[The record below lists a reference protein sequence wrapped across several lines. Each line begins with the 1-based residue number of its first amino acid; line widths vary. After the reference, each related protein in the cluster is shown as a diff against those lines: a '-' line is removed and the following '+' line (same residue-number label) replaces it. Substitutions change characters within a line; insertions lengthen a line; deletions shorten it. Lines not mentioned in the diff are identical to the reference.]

1 MNHSHSSRKCDTFA
15 QPLSADRSMC
25 GRHRDEVVPNFAV
38 VESPPNNKDL
48 EDSIKLMSVELGA
61 RSHQQLRSYHR
72 PTDVAIITGI
82 CIDTRPSDQHL
93 CFVLL
98 CKQYMGGIGRC
109 FKRGNLSSVGN
120 RPLLCLYCKRRVA
133 VRRM

>member
-1 MNHSHSSRKCDTFA
+1 
-15 QPLSADRSMC
+15 MC

-61 RSHQQLRSYHR
+61 RSHQQLRSYHG

-93 CFVLL
+93 CLSCFANNTWEVLV
-98 CKQYMGGIGRC
+98 GA
-109 FKRGNLSSVGN
+109 SSVGTS
-120 RPLLCLYCKRRVA
+120 LQLAIDLCCVSIVKDE
-133 VRRM
+133 